1 MPTPP
6 LSDKKCIEALEMVRE
21 HGTIGGASTAN
32 GIPRNTLAHRVRTA
46 EERGLNLSG
55 GIRAAIG
62 AANVLPGET
71 RHGWSKV
78 EDEDGNAHSV
88 FWKKPELPKEEFVD
102 ALKSGLEDCPKA
114 SHPKKKPEYFN
125 DLSAIFPIADLHMG
139 LLTDAEEVGHDWDT
153 KKAQAFLESTFG
165 RLVEVTPE
173 AEVAVLAQLGDLT
186 HTDDQTN
193 VTPQNRHQLDVD
205 SRYFMILRR
214 AVAAMKWCIDTLRQ
228 KYPKVIYRGCRG
240 NHDISSHY
248 AVTLALLEHYRD
260 CRDVDIVDHAGEF
273 YVYEFGRNMILLH
286 HGDKAKP
293 DRLVH
298 FAAAEW
304 PEVWGRTEHRVA
316 LSGHVHHETRK
327 EVGGMT
333 FESVGTI
340 IPRDAYAYTHAYG
353 SKRALV
359 SITLDRQ
366 DGETSRARVAVRS

>member
-1 MPTPP
+1 
-6 LSDKKCIEALEMVRE
+6 MVEE
-21 HGTIGGASTAN
+21 HGTIAGAALKN
-32 GIPRNTLAHRVRTA
+32 GMPRCTLKHRLRVA
-46 EERGLNLSG
+46 EQRGLHLSD
-55 GIRAAIG
+55 GIRTAIG
-62 AANVLPGET
+62 AAKVTPGEV

-78 EDEDGNAHSV
+78 EDEEGNNHSV
-88 FWKKPELPKEEFVD
+88 FWKKPEMPKEEIID
-102 ALKSGLEDCPKA
+102 ALKQGLADCPPAKQ
-114 SHPKKKPEYFN
+114 PKRKPEYFN

-139 LLTDAEEVGHDWDT
+139 LLTDCEEVGYDWDT
-153 KKAQAFLESTFG
+153 KKAQEYLEKTFG

-205 SRYFMILRR
+205 SRYFVILRR

-240 NHDISSHY
+240 NHDITSHY
-248 AVTLALLEHYRD
+248 AVTLALSEHYRK
-260 CRDVDIVDHAGEF
+260 CPDVEIIDHAGEF
-273 YVYEFGRNMILLH
+273 YVYEFGRNMLLLH

-293 DRLVH
+293 ERLVH

-304 PEVWGRTEHRVA
+304 PEVWGRTEHRIA
-316 LSGHVHHETRK
+316 LSGHVHHFSAK
-327 EVGGMT
+327 EIGGMT

-340 IPRDAYAYTHAYG
+340 IPRDAYAYSHAYG
-353 SKRALV
+353 AKRGLV

-366 DGETSRARVAVRS
+366 DGETSRARVACR

>member
-1 MPTPP
+1 MGMSERQRLVLDLQAQG
-6 LSDKKCIEALEMVRE
+6 LSLLEIAEKLGIQREAVKSLLRRSRKWQ
-21 HGTIGGASTAN
+21 TADSALAKGA
-32 GIPRNTLAHRVRTA
+32 
-46 EERGLNLSG
+46 E
-55 GIRAAIG
+55 AIG
-62 AANVLPGET
+62 ADSPASMVWTKQHPNGTVT
-71 RHGWSKV
+71 
-78 EDEDGNAHSV
+78 HSV
-88 FWKKPELPKEEFVD
+88 LHVNRPEERDPDDVID
-102 ALKSGLEDCPKA
+102 ALIDGLRSAPKA
-114 SHPKKKPEYFN
+114 KQPKKKPEYFN

-153 KKAQAFLESTFG
+153 KKAQAYLEETFG

-205 SRYFMILRR
+205 SRYFVILRR

-240 NHDISSHY
+240 NHDLTSHY
-248 AVTLALLEHYRD
+248 AVTLALSEHYRG
-260 CRDVDIVDHAGEF
+260 CKDVEIVDHAGEF
-273 YVYEFGRNMILLH
+273 YVYEFGKNMLLLH

-293 DRLVH
+293 ERLVH

-304 PEVWGRTEHRVA
+304 PEIWGRTEHRIA
-316 LSGHVHHETRK
+316 LSGHVHHFSAK
-327 EVGGMT
+327 EIGGMT

-340 IPRDAYAYTHAYG
+340 IPRDAYAHSNAY
-353 SKRALV
+353 STKRGLV

-366 DGETSRARVAVRS
+366 DGETSRARVACK